1 MARSILIL
9 SMFFLFFASPLFPP
23 LVFSS
28 KCLHSQVGSPSL
40 LSVPSFTAR
49 YQISFPLP
57 CHFCTTFIMTD
68 SWLPPQYLLAIIK
81 SLAGHWSRLIYS
93 RSVYGLP
100 VDGLMQILSNQS
112 LKLPQSINCVCCRA
126 TNHVSI
132 TQQRSLQ
139 GCNNFQLT
147 LSEILFL
154 NVRINS
160 FDGIPWMHYLCDL
173 LIVIIDTFEL

>member
-1 MARSILIL
+1 
-9 SMFFLFFASPLFPP
+9 MFFIFSVFTSPLFPP

-28 KCLHSQVGSPSL
+28 KCLYSQVDSPPL

-81 SLAGHWSRLIYS
+81 SLVGHWSRLIYS
-93 RSVYGLP
+93 QSVYGLP

-112 LKLPQSINCVCCRA
+112 LKLPQSMNCVFCRA
-126 TNHVSI
+126 TTHVSI
-132 TQQRSLQ
+132 TQQYSLQ
-139 GCNNFQLT
+139 GWDNFLLT

-154 NVRINS
+154 NVCISS
-160 FDGIPWMHYLCDL
+160 FDSIP
-173 LIVIIDTFEL
+173 